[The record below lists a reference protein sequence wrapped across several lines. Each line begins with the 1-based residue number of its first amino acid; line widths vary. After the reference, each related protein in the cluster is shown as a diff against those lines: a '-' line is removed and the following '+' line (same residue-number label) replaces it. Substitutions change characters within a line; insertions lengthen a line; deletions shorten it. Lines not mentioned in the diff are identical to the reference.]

1 MKGNPQ
7 NKNLDFGGHFALGGL
22 GFLVGL
28 LFILMASPSL
38 AGSVYCTNCSTK
50 WTQTMDRATNL
61 QQLARL
67 SDQLVQEISQ
77 TEQQIRMV
85 QQNIERYQN
94 MVQNTQNLGPE
105 VLTQL
110 SGEYRRLGNLYS
122 EIETRRGDLEAMR
135 RAYKDMYP
143 SYGDLS
149 DEQGGKYQQRWQT
162 WSAEV
167 DRANRATLEQSGR
180 QLKDLQEADSYDSN
194 IQQLL
199 NSPQGRMEA
208 IQAGNQL
215 TAIQLQEAREL
226 RALMATS
233 LQEQAAVNAKREK
246 VEQAREEQY
255 QRLFKPRE
263 TPVNPHNAKGVVN
276 RY

>member
-1 MKGNPQ
+1 
-7 NKNLDFGGHFALGGL
+7 
-22 GFLVGL
+22 
-28 LFILMASPSL
+28 
-38 AGSVYCTNCSTK
+38 
-50 WTQTMDRATNL
+50 MDRATNL

-143 SYGDLS
+143 SYGD
-149 DEQGGKYQQRWQT
+149 QYQQRWQT

-167 DRANRATLEQSGR
+167 DRANKATLEQSGR

>member
-1 MKGNPQ
+1 MR
-7 NKNLDFGGHFALGGL
+7 ALL
-22 GFLVGL
+22 HNNVYRAVLIL
-28 LFILMASPSL
+28 ALFILCAAPNSF
-38 AGSVYCTNCSTK
+38 AGSVYCTNCSTQ
-50 WTQTMDRATNL
+50 WTQSMDRVTNL

-94 MVQNTQNLGPE
+94 MVQNTKNLGPE

-110 SGEYRRLGNLYS
+110 AGEYRRLGNLYS

-143 SYGDLS
+143 SYDDLS
-149 DEQGGKYQQRWQT
+149 DEQGSKYQQRWQT

-180 QLKDLQEADSYDSN
+180 QLKDLQEADSYNST
-194 IQQLL
+194 IQHLL

-263 TPVNPHNAKGVVN
+263 KILSPRSVTPEP
-276 RY
+276 

>member
-1 MKGNPQ
+1 MKRT
-7 NKNLDFGGHFALGGL
+7 
-22 GFLVGL
+22 GF
-28 LFILMASPSL
+28 FIFFLLMASPSF
-38 AGSVYCTNCSTK
+38 AYTVYCTNCSTQ
-50 WTQTMDRATNL
+50 WVQAMERATNL
-61 QQLARL
+61 QQLAKL
-67 SDQLVQEISQ
+67 ADQLVQEVSQ

-94 MVQNTQNLGPE
+94 MIQNTKNLGPE
-105 VLTQL
+105 VLSQL
-110 SGEYRRLGNLYS
+110 SGEFRRLGNLYS
-122 EIETRRGDLEAMR
+122 EIETRRGDMEAMR
-135 RAYKDMYP
+135 RAYRDMYP
-143 SYGDLS
+143 SYGGLS
-149 DEQGGKYQQRWQT
+149 DEQGGKYQQRWQA

-167 DRANRATLEQSGR
+167 DRANRSTLEQSGR
-180 QLKDLQEADSYDSN
+180 QLKDLQEADKYDST
-194 IQQLL
+194 IQRLL

-246 VEQAREEQY
+246 IEQAREEQY

-263 TPVNPHNAKGVVN
+263 TPVNPRGSSAEPSF
-276 RY
+276 